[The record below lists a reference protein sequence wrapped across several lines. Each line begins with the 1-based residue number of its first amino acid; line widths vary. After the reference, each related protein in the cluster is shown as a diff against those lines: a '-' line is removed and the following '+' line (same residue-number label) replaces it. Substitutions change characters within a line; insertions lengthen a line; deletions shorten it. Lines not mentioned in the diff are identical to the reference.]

1 MASPYLLL
9 SAFPKLLRFLP
20 KPGNWMVTL
29 KELTGF
35 FMVATALWLLWVYAA
50 QTSNIAVVLLLIG
63 LFFISIAA
71 WIFGKWGSPIRKR
84 ATRYVGY
91 AAALFLFGIAG
102 TTLYLSVAMPTEQNS
117 IVESSDWEP
126 YSPERVAELHRQGVP
141 VFIDFTAKWCL
152 TCQAN
157 HLVLTSSNV
166 DLLFKDKGIVKMKA
180 DWTSH
185 DPVITEALKQYG
197 RNGVPLYVYA
207 PPESDA
213 TILPQLLTPDI
224 VINAIEEQ
232 TVAIH

>member
-1 MASPYLLL
+1 
-9 SAFPKLLRFLP
+9 
-20 KPGNWMVTL
+20 
-29 KELTGF
+29 
-35 FMVATALWLLWVYAA
+35 
-50 QTSNIAVVLLLIG
+50 
-63 LFFISIAA
+63 
-71 WIFGKWGSPIRKR
+71 
-84 ATRYVGY
+84 
-91 AAALFLFGIAG
+91 
-102 TTLYLSVAMPTEQNS
+102 MPTQQNS